1 MQTHFFLFGQGKLG
15 GALLRDV
22 ESAPFPDSRLNS
34 LREDKNY
41 YILLVVGTAQTP
53 TVKVGY
59 HGPSATTAL
68 VCLSTLTTKGPEAAL
83 LKWPPD

>member
-1 MQTHFFLFGQGKLG
+1 MLR
-15 GALLRDV
+15 ALLFQIPD
-22 ESAPFPDSRLNS
+22 DSRLNILNS

-59 HGPSATTAL
+59 HGASATTAL
-68 VCLSTLTTKGPEAAL
+68 VCLSNLTMTGLEVAL
-83 LKWPPD
+83 LKSLPD